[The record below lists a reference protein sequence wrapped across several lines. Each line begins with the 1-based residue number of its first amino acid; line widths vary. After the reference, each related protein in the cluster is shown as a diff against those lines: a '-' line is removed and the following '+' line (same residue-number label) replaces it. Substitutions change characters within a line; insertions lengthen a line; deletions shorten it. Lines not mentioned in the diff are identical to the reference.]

1 MSEATKDLVEI
12 VAGGAM
18 VAVAASALP
27 AATVPVL
34 AGMAWSRYQSRRVN
48 AWWEFVTKGAADA
61 KQLED
66 RILAGLAEDDESVI
80 AGIVEG
86 ARAATAAV
94 DLAAVP
100 IIGELSRRHFQDR
113 DLPRWFYRGALELLE
128 RLDASDV
135 AVLRTF
141 VAELSTVEVA
151 ESITALAGLG
161 EKGWKAFPTSNVDAT
176 VALTPF
182 AEPIRLL
189 GNLKRAGLGHD
200 SNGWGISGA
209 AEAIV
214 IQQRVVEWLHA
225 LLAL

>member
-1 MSEATKDLVEI
+1 MSEETKDLVE
-12 VAGGAM
+12 VVTAGAM
-18 VAVAASALP
+18 VAVAASSLP

-34 AGMAWSRYQSRRVN
+34 AGMAWQRYQSRRVK
-48 AWWEFVTKGAADA
+48 AWWELVTKSAADA

-66 RILAGLAEDDESVI
+66 RVLAGLAEDDESVV
-80 AGIVEG
+80 AGVVEG

-100 IIGELSRRHFQDR
+100 IIAELSRRHFQDR
-113 DLPRWFYRGALELLE
+113 NLPRWFYRGALELLE
-128 RLDASDV
+128 RLDASDI

-141 VAELSTVEVA
+141 VGELSTVEES

-161 EKGWKAFPTSNVDAT
+161 AKGWKAFPTNKVDAA

-214 IQQRVVEWLHA
+214 VQRRVVDWLRI
-225 LLAL
+225 LV